1 MIRIVVLWNN
11 RSGIYYTICQILI
24 IGMPI
29 LLLSIGAVTNFSP
42 GITLIQNHHTN
53 SQSSVQAHETV
64 SSVSVS
70 RDVGQGNKSPRARW
84 PRSKCSAKRRTILFL
99 SPAILIPDPCVI
111 EYLRFKSFSLGELI
125 GT

>member
-1 MIRIVVLWNN
+1 MPDPYYWHAYPFTEYWSSYQFFTWN
-11 RSGIYYTICQILI
+11 YTD
-24 IGMPI
+24 
-29 LLLSIGAVTNFSP
+29 TKSP
-42 GITLIQNHHTN
+42 HQH
-53 SQSSVQAHETV
+53 SSSVQAHETV

-70 RDVGQGNKSPRARW
+70 RDVGQDNKSPRARW